1 MKYLSAL
8 TTSNDLSLTA
18 HIGIA
23 SFIAAAHEMMLE
35 TLQKAHDEKG
45 LNGQELLKHW
55 NGLMEPTIGVC
66 NSREEFFKKVVERAN
81 IVSHFI
87 FLSVGCS

>member
-1 MKYLSAL
+1 MNYLSAL

-23 SFIAAAHEMMLE
+23 SFIAAAREMMLE

-45 LNGQELLKHW
+45 LNYSSTGMGLWSQQLGCAIAEKSFLKRW
-55 NGLMEPTIGVC
+55 SNEQT
-66 NSREEFFKKVVERAN
+66 
-81 IVSHFI
+81 
-87 FLSVGCS
+87 